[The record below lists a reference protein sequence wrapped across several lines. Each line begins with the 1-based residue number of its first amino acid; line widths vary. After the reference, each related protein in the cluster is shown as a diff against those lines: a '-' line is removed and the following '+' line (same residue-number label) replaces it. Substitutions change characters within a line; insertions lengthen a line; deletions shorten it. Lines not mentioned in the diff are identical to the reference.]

1 MPNKRIDQLDANLNP
16 LTGQE
21 LIPIFD
27 KNTNTTERISIDTLA
42 SYIDISDD
50 TITGGTYNNTT
61 KTLTLEKN
69 GGTEINITGFTD
81 FYTTGATLNGTTL
94 EFNRTDSSNA
104 YLVDLSS
111 LKFTG
116 NTSGDC
122 ISDIHVSNIHS
133 CSPLRINPND
143 EGDVYFGSSNSVVI
157 DVISGTISA
166 NTLSIFG
173 VNITGDTYVT
183 SGTYISG
190 GTITFDYNNGGSFN
204 LTGLTSD
211 LDTAISE
218 LAEADET
225 TVTLNPVTNKIELK
239 STIGPADGG
248 TRSFEGNIV
257 FSGGNVGIGTNNPNN
272 ALDVIGNLSVSNSI
286 SATTYYG
293 DGSNLINLPSGGE
306 TFTGG
311 TVSGDTNFLNTVTA
325 SILSATTIY
334 GDGSNLINLPNGGSV
349 FTGGTVTGPT
359 EFTNGL
365 TTDTIYSPSFIGD
378 GSQLSGVVGLT
389 YSDLGFTITSPP
401 PVIINQNVVLPYNST
416 VTYPSPLIM
425 GSGYTITIPIGTTL
439 TII

>member
-94 EFNRTDSSNA
+94 EFNRNDSSNA
-104 YLVDLSS
+104 YSVDLSS

-143 EGDVYFGSSNSVVI
+143 EGDIYFGSSNSVVI

-365 TTDTIYSPSFIGD
+365 TTDTIYSPSFIGN
-378 GSQLSGVVGLT
+378 GSQLGGVVGLT
-389 YSDLGFTITSPP
+389 YSQMGFTITSPAP
-401 PVIINQNVVLPYNST
+401 STINQNVVLPYNST
-416 VTYPSPLIM
+416 ATYPTPL
-425 GSGYTITIPIGTTL
+425 TIAPGFSVTVPSGTTL
-439 TII
+439 TIL

>member
-1 MPNKRIDQLDANLNP
+1 MPNKRIDQLDPNLNP

-94 EFNRTDSSNA
+94 EFNRNDSSNA
-104 YLVDLSS
+104 YSVDLSS

-122 ISDIHVSNIHS
+122 ITDIYVSNIHS
-133 CSPLRINPND
+133 CSPLRINPNN
-143 EGDVYFGSSNSVVI
+143 EGDVYFGSTNSVAI
-157 DVISGTISA
+157 DVVSGSITA
-166 NTLSIFG
+166 NTLNING
-173 VNITGDTYVT
+173 VNITGDTYI
-183 SGTYISG
+183 SNGTYISG
-190 GTITFDYNNGGSFN
+190 GTIIFDYNTGGNFN
-204 LTGLTSD
+204 VTGLTTD

-218 LAEADET
+218 LAKTDEQT
-225 TVTLNPVTNKIELK
+225 IILNPLTNKIELK
-239 STIGPADGG
+239 SIVGPASGG
-248 TRSFEGNIV
+248 TRTFEGNIV
-257 FSGGNVGIGTNNPNN
+257 ISGGGLTIG
-272 ALDVIGNLSVSNSI
+272 VIGSGTPITNIAVDSNGNIVSGI
-286 SATTYYG
+286 TT
-293 DGSNLINLPSGGE
+293 SGGG

-311 TVSGDTNFLNTVTA
+311 TVDGETIFTNGLISNV
-325 SILSATTIY
+325 ISATTY
-334 GDGSNLINLPNGGSV
+334 LNLPTSGGGT

-365 TTDTIYSPSFIGD
+365 TGNTIYSPSFVGD
-378 GSQLSGVVGLT
+378 GSQLAGVVGLT
-389 YSDLGFTITSPP
+389 YSQLGFTIISPP
-401 PVIINQNVVLPYNST
+401 PPVINQNVVLPYNSI

-425 GSGYTITIPIGTTL
+425 GSGYTLTIPIGTTL

>member
-81 FYTTGATLNGTTL
+81 FYTTGVTLNGTTL

-143 EGDVYFGSSNSVVI
+143 EGDIYFGSSNSVVI
-157 DVISGTISA
+157 DVISGT
-166 NTLSIFG
+166 
-173 VNITGDTYVT
+173 
-183 SGTYISG
+183 
-190 GTITFDYNNGGSFN
+190 
-204 LTGLTSD
+204 
-211 LDTAISE
+211 
-218 LAEADET
+218 
-225 TVTLNPVTNKIELK
+225 
-239 STIGPADGG
+239 
-248 TRSFEGNIV
+248 
-257 FSGGNVGIGTNNPNN
+257 
-272 ALDVIGNLSVSNSI
+272 I

-334 GDGSNLINLPNGGSV
+334 GDGSNLINLPSGGGT
-349 FTGGTVTGPT
+349 FTGGTVTGLT

-365 TTDTIYSPSFIGD
+365 ITNTIYSPSFIGD
-378 GSQLSGVVGLT
+378 GSQLTGVVGLT
-389 YSDLGFTITSPP
+389 YSDLGFTITSPTP
-401 PVIINQNVVLPYNST
+401 TTINQNVVLPYNST
-416 VTYPSPLIM
+416 VTYPSPLTVD
-425 GSGYTITIPIGTTL
+425 SGFSVTIPSGTTL